1 MQDRVGEILDQ
12 RAALESGAGVG
23 IALSLLLHGAMTA
36 VAAWAALHHPAA
48 QTAGVVNIQFAPI
61 PRTSTPSL
69 PPAAAPKKA
78 APKPVLPAPTIHEP
92 APLVE
97 QPKPAATKPIPKT
110 VPTSPFGKSNKTG
123 SDAPAPPPP
132 APPVTQTSAKPGN
145 GIGAGDVPIGG
156 AGVTGLEGGDFPY
169 TLYIERMKSLVG
181 GHWFR
186 PQVTPGTTTL
196 LYFVIN
202 RDGTIRDAKVET
214 PSGNPTF
221 DRAALRAILE
231 SSPLPPLPFGYSGTF
246 LGVHLTFK

>member
-12 RAALESGAGVG
+12 RAALQSGAGAG
-23 IALSLLLHGAMTA
+23 IAISLLLHGAMTA

-61 PRTSTPSL
+61 PRTSPPSL
-69 PPAAAPKKA
+69 PPAPKRA
-78 APKPVLPAPTIHEP
+78 APKPALPTPVIHEP
-92 APLVE
+92 APPVE
-97 QPKPAATKPIPKT
+97 QTKPPETKPIPKT
-110 VPTSPFGKSNKTG
+110 VPTSPFGRSTKTG
-123 SDAPAPPPP
+123 SDTPVPPPP
-132 APPVTQTSAKPGN
+132 APLLPQSSAKPGN

-156 AGVTGLEGGDFPY
+156 SGVTGLEGGDFPY

-202 RDGTIRDAKVET
+202 RDGTIRDARVET
-214 PSGNPTF
+214 SSGNPTF

-231 SSPLPPLPFGYSGTF
+231 SSPLPPLPFGYNGTF